1 MTPPQSKT
9 HSLINSLG
17 TALLLFGAVL
27 CYLRIDAV
35 SQQITN
41 VLAAYGSE
49 ALGLFPATGLAATRV
64 LQDLALNPVSTLS
77 ASLQFLLSFW
87 PVAIIF
93 LGALLLRKSIFP
105 IISLP
110 LSTVHDSD
118 SASQGVSE

>member
-1 MTPPQSKT
+1 MTQPQSKT

-27 CYLRIDAV
+27 CYLRIEAV
-35 SQQITN
+35 GHQITN

-49 ALGLFPATGLAATRV
+49 AVGLFPATGLAATRL
-64 LQDLALNPVSTLS
+64 LQDLALNPASALS

-93 LGALLLRKSIFP
+93 LGALLLRKTIFP
-105 IISLP
+105 IISLSP
-110 LSTVHDSD
+110 STAQESGSVT
-118 SASQGVSE
+118 QGVSE